1 MRLTLAVLL
10 YIFMAFSAF
19 GKGNLSTLI
28 ADKGLSHALRDLQA
42 IPKPSANEHFAIAGL
57 IFLHSIEKS
66 MQQAYDMG
74 LNLENTDL
82 PLLAL
87 PIPHNPDPSN
97 FSPDIIDN
105 IFRRVQT
112 DMDQARHNLKFI
124 NPSDTVSVPIDLAD
138 IWFDIDQNGQRS
150 DSEDILPLLERS
162 MGWNAT
168 SRLKDQAGNAKR
180 DWSVTVVFDLADT
193 AWLHAYTHFLSAFS
207 DFLLAFSTT
216 GPITEVMTAAVQSQ
230 QLLSLRQ
237 VDRFQIDKFIPIID
251 ILAVFL
257 LTFEQTPDPELTRS
271 TQQHLLQMVA
281 HNRIFWARAAKEADD
296 NLEWIPNARQT
307 SALGLDLPPNT
318 GAIWLTVLA
327 DLEALVKGQLLLPH
341 WRLGD
346 RAGVNLGLYLQDPGP
361 LDAVRVLQGSGIMP
375 YAQKGTVFFSDRLKR
390 FNRTFRRNPFSM
402 MLYLQ

>member
-10 YIFMAFSAF
+10 YIFMALSAF

-82 PLLAL
+82 PILAL

-207 DFLLAFSTT
+207 DFLLAFSKT

-230 QLLSLRQ
+230 QLLS
-237 VDRFQIDKFIPIID
+237 
-251 ILAVFL
+251 
-257 LTFEQTPDPELTRS
+257 
-271 TQQHLLQMVA
+271 
-281 HNRIFWARAAKEADD
+281 
-296 NLEWIPNARQT
+296 
-307 SALGLDLPPNT
+307 
-318 GAIWLTVLA
+318 
-327 DLEALVKGQLLLPH
+327 
-341 WRLGD
+341 
-346 RAGVNLGLYLQDPGP
+346 
-361 LDAVRVLQGSGIMP
+361 
-375 YAQKGTVFFSDRLKR
+375 
-390 FNRTFRRNPFSM
+390 
-402 MLYLQ
+402 